1 MRYLAIDFGFKRLGL
16 AICDPSEIIVSPLCQ
31 LPNDKNRSEPVFQ
44 KIASLI
50 AENQVEAVVVGL
62 PLNMD
67 DSEGPQAKAS
77 RKFAENL
84 GNKINLPIFLQ
95 DERLSSQAA
104 DEKLHETGLTRQK
117 RKDRRDM
124 LAACDILQDFL
135 DRKKSEPQP

>member
-16 AICDPSEIIVSPLCQ
+16 AICDPSETIVSPLCQ
-31 LPNDKNRSEPVFQ
+31 LQIDKNRIEPVFQ
-44 KIASLI
+44 QIASLVS
-50 AENQVEAVVVGL
+50 ENRVEALLVGL

-77 RKFAENL
+77 RKFAEQL
-84 GNKINLPIFLQ
+84 AKKIALPVHLQ

-104 DEKLHETGLTRQK
+104 DEKLLDSGLTRKK
-117 RKDRRDM
+117 RKNRRDM

-135 DRKKSEPQP
+135 DRKKSGPLP